1 MNNDAH
7 AYYNREPFNG
17 YKVTYKCTM
26 MLVVLQRRGREEEG
40 GKRERG
46 REEYL
51 FLWRDTNN
59 A

>member
-17 YKVTYKCTM
+17 YKVTHKCTM
-26 MLVVLQRRGREEEG
+26 MLVVLQRRGREEER
-40 GKRERG
+40 GKRERKG
-46 REEYL
+46 GIF